1 MGGAKKYFEMGFVS
15 NQDFNHEELSR
26 YMRVLREESLA
37 PPSRKHVEAK
47 YKDLKQCASYAY
59 NEEEVNAKIAE
70 NQEAGRLGNLAHLR
84 HNIERQIAQQETLIA
99 RGGFPLEKPVK
110 QPDGS
115 TKIEVTTLEQAQE
128 KLAQLKRTQA
138 ASQVQ
143 EKEKKELDD
152 KRATRTFQIA
162 DINNRNA
169 VYQHSVADVVGA
181 RKLQEERDLSTGAKV
196 SADPFARLPTRPV
209 NYWLVGS
216 DVKKEEPKKEE
227 PKEEPKAA
235 APGLAVDVDAATG
248 AGAAPLVSPGF
259 KELLE
264 TPRAADGADGG
275 ATSSPL
281 AGFKGSTP
289 RDGGAKGA
297 AVPSGRRA
305 AAHAEGVD
313 GDIEI
318 DIGES
323 AAAPPPPKPQAKP
336 APASGGGASGG
347 KRLSLGDYKRRTS
360 GA

>member
-1 MGGAKKYFEMGFVS
+1 MCGAKKYFERGVVS
-15 NQDFNHEELSR
+15 NQDFNPEELTR
-26 YMRVLREESLA
+26 YVRVRREESLA
-37 PPSRKHVEAK
+37 PPSRKHVDAK

-275 ATSSPL
+275 ATDGPRPP
-281 AGFKGSTP
+281 FKG
-289 RDGGAKGA
+289 R
-297 AVPSGRRA
+297 
-305 AAHAEGVD
+305 
-313 GDIEI
+313 
-318 DIGES
+318 
-323 AAAPPPPKPQAKP
+323 
-336 APASGGGASGG
+336 
-347 KRLSLGDYKRRTS
+347 
-360 GA
+360 

>member
-15 NQDFNHEELSR
+15 NQDFNEEELSR

-37 PPSRKHVEAK
+37 PPSRKHVDAK

-138 ASQVQ
+138 AQQVQ
-143 EKEKKELDD
+143 EKEKKALDD

-181 RKLQEERDLSTGAKV
+181 RKLQEERDLSKGTTV

-235 APGLAVDVDAATG
+235 APLAVDVDAATG

-318 DIGES
+318 DIG
-323 AAAPPPPKPQAKP
+323 
-336 APASGGGASGG
+336 ASGG

>member
-1 MGGAKKYFEMGFVS
+1 MMQPLPRARTPGAIVY
-15 NQDFNHEELSR
+15 
-26 YMRVLREESLA
+26 
-37 PPSRKHVEAK
+37 
-47 YKDLKQCASYAY
+47 
-59 NEEEVNAKIAE
+59 
-70 NQEAGRLGNLAHLR
+70 
-84 HNIERQIAQQETLIA
+84 
-99 RGGFPLEKPVK
+99 
-110 QPDGS
+110 
-115 TKIEVTTLEQAQE
+115 
-128 KLAQLKRTQA
+128 LAQKRHSSYGRDSLGLLTRSLRLLFENYNSAFGDDVLIFHEGDFTSTDQA
-138 ASQVQ
+138 SII
-143 EKEKKELDD
+143 DG
-152 KRATRTFQIA
+152 RAPIR
-162 DINNRNA
+162 
-169 VYQHSVADVVGA
+169 
-181 RKLQEERDLSTGAKV
+181 
-196 SADPFARLPTRPV
+196 FARLPTRPV

-216 DVKKEEPKKEE
+216 DVKKEGPKKEE
-227 PKEEPKAA
+227 PKEEEAKAA

-318 DIGES
+318 DIG
-323 AAAPPPPKPQAKP
+323 
-336 APASGGGASGG
+336 ASGG

>member
-15 NQDFNHEELSR
+15 NQDFNKEELSR

-47 YKDLKQCASYAY
+47 YKDLKQYASYAY

-138 ASQVQ
+138 AQQVQ
-143 EKEKKELDD
+143 EKEKKALDD

-169 VYQHSVADVVGA
+169 VYQ
-181 RKLQEERDLSTGAKV
+181 
-196 SADPFARLPTRPV
+196 
-209 NYWLVGS
+209 
-216 DVKKEEPKKEE
+216 
-227 PKEEPKAA
+227 
-235 APGLAVDVDAATG
+235 
-248 AGAAPLVSPGF
+248 
-259 KELLE
+259 
-264 TPRAADGADGG
+264 
-275 ATSSPL
+275 
-281 AGFKGSTP
+281 
-289 RDGGAKGA
+289 
-297 AVPSGRRA
+297 
-305 AAHAEGVD
+305 
-313 GDIEI
+313 
-318 DIGES
+318 
-323 AAAPPPPKPQAKP
+323 
-336 APASGGGASGG
+336 
-347 KRLSLGDYKRRTS
+347 LSLIHI
-360 GA
+360 

>member
-15 NQDFNHEELSR
+15 NQDFNKEELSR

-47 YKDLKQCASYAY
+47 FKDLKQYASYAY

-138 ASQVQ
+138 AQQAQ
-143 EKEKKELDD
+143 EKEKKALDD
-152 KRATRTFQIA
+152 KRAARTFQIA

-181 RKLQEERDLSTGAKV
+181 RKLQEERDLSKGTTV

-235 APGLAVDVDAATG
+235 AALAVDVDAATG
-248 AGAAPLVSPGF
+248 RARAPLVSPGF

-289 RDGGAKGA
+289 RDGRLQGRGGAVGA
-297 AVPSGRRA
+297 PRRRARRGRR
-305 AAHAEGVD
+305 
-313 GDIEI
+313 
-318 DIGES
+318 
-323 AAAPPPPKPQAKP
+323 
-336 APASGGGASGG
+336 
-347 KRLSLGDYKRRTS
+347 RRHRD
-360 GA
+360 

>member
-1 MGGAKKYFEMGFVS
+1 
-15 NQDFNHEELSR
+15 
-26 YMRVLREESLA
+26 MRVLREESLA

-84 HNIERQIAQQETLIA
+84 HNIARQIAQQETLIA

-128 KLAQLKRTQA
+128 KLAQLKRTQTA
-138 ASQVQ
+138 QQTQ
-143 EKEKKELDD
+143 EKEKKALDD

-181 RKLQEERDLSTGAKV
+181 RKLQEERDLSKGTTV

-235 APGLAVDVDAATG
+235 APLAVDVDAATG

-297 AVPSGRRA
+297 AVPSGRRS
-305 AAHAEGVD
+305 V
-313 GDIEI
+313 
-318 DIGES
+318 
-323 AAAPPPPKPQAKP
+323 
-336 APASGGGASGG
+336 
-347 KRLSLGDYKRRTS
+347 
-360 GA
+360 